1 MPESEDQVLAEAPGE
16 MPAEAP
22 EPLPDA
28 DSAPERP
35 PRSAQP
41 GRARRAA
48 IVGLRVAAGTIGIA
62 AAVAVIAAVGL
73 VPLPSRTIA
82 APVVVVTPQPGEQTR
97 VCAGGLFRL
106 GDQTGQNAST
116 LSSIGAPAVTA
127 DTGDTAVRTSQLATS
142 DGGTGGA
149 AAAPSVVTLPDKA
162 GTRLSAAQ
170 SQLAQQQDYSG
181 FAAAACAEPSSSIWL
196 VGGST
201 TVGRTTLLTLGNAS
215 AVDATVALT
224 ILSPNGPVNAPGMA
238 GILVK
243 AGEQRIISL
252 AGFAPNLAA
261 PVVHVEAR
269 GGQITAY
276 LQQSIVRGLDAGGV
290 DIVNAGSDP
299 ATRVVIP
306 GIRVVNAAGLS
317 SALALSNWDDAVAA
331 VRVAVPGTRT
341 AKVQVSLVPQNAQL
355 TGVSFEMDV
364 AAGQVNELPLD
375 SGAQTDTGRVTIPD
389 GDYTVVLSSDQPI
402 VGGARVSTVSAA
414 ASGASAPPSDFAW
427 YASAAAL
434 TGDTAVTIATG
445 ASPELSATNSG
456 TTPIPL
462 VLTAQGGAN
471 LTLTVPAGV
480 SATIPVTSGT
490 TYVLSGAKGL
500 VVGISYAGDAVLAAY
515 PVVPPRPVSGAIT
528 VHP

>member
-1 MPESEDQVLAEAPGE
+1 MPESEEQVPEEASQ
-16 MPAEAP
+16 
-22 EPLPDA
+22 PLPDA
-28 DSAPERP
+28 DSAPERRS
-35 PRSAQP
+35 RSAQP

-48 IVGLRVAAGTIGIA
+48 VVGLRVAAGTIGIA

-73 VPLPSRTIA
+73 VPLPSRSIA

-116 LSSIGAPAVTA
+116 LSSIGAPSVTA
-127 DTGDTAVRTSQLATS
+127 DTGDTAVRTSHLGTS
-142 DGGTGGA
+142 DGGTGGT

-181 FAAAACAEPSSSIWL
+181 FAAASCAEPSSSIWL

-201 TVGRTTLLTLGNAS
+201 TVGRTTLVTLGNAS

-224 ILSPNGPVNAPGMA
+224 ILSPNGPVNAPGMS

-243 AGEQRIISL
+243 SGEQRIISL
-252 AGFAPNLAA
+252 AGFAPNLAS

-290 DIVNAGSDP
+290 DIVNPGSEP

-306 GIRVVNAAGLS
+306 GIRVVNAVGLG
-317 SALALSNWDDAVAA
+317 SALALSNWEDAVAA
-331 VRVAVPGTRT
+331 VRVAVPGTRS
-341 AKVQVSLVPQNAQL
+341 AKVHVSLVPQNAQP

-414 ASGASAPPSDFAW
+414 ASGASAPASDFAW

-434 TGDTAVTIATG
+434 TGNTAVTIAPG

-456 TTPIPL
+456 TTPVTL
-462 VLTAQGGAN
+462 VLTSQGGAD

-480 SATIPVTSGT
+480 SATIPVTAGA

-515 PVVPPRPVSGAIT
+515 PVVSPRPVSGAII